1 MIGREAVGRG
11 GDDLMATDLTV
22 LLDDRAGQLAH
33 MGEALGDA
41 GVTIEGISAT
51 TSDGVGIVH
60 VLVDNAMVA
69 QNALILADIKVEGE
83 ADAVVVD
90 LTAEE
95 AGKPGTLG
103 GLAGKLRTAVL
114 DVLVA
119 YLSAR
124 GQVAGVTNGD
134 DSAREV
140 LQA

>member
-1 MIGREAVGRG
+1 
-11 GDDLMATDLTV
+11 MATDLTV
-22 LLDDRAGQLAH
+22 ILDDRAGQLAH

-41 GVTIEGISAT
+41 GVAIEGISAT

-83 ADAVVVD
+83 ADAVVID

-95 AGKPGTLG
+95 AGRPGTLG
-103 GLAGKLRTAVL
+103 RLAGKVGTAGINVS
-114 DVLVA
+114 VA
-119 YLSAR
+119 YLATR
-124 GQVAGVTNGD
+124 DRVALVTND
-134 DSAREV
+134 NDRAREV